1 MKSFFGIVLVLGFI
15 FVIYT
20 ENTSKF
26 TSFNEYTDAE
36 LAADAKAYSQQQKKD
51 EEKTENKKNSG
62 SNNGINHPTSEVM
75 DRLPGPEI
83 GSVAPAFSLESVEG
97 EEVKLTDLVGKKVI
111 LNFWATWCPPCKEEM
126 PELQS
131 FYEKNKDE
139 VEVLAINMDPD
150 AEIKSFLKDYGVTFP
165 VLLDDN
171 DIVNQL
177 YEVMSMPTTIV
188 IDKNGKITAKHIGA
202 LDEEGFHSLLQ

>member
-1 MKSFFGIVLVLGFI
+1 MKSFFGIILVLGFL

-36 LAADAKAYSQQQKKD
+36 LAADAKAYNEQQKKD
-51 EEKTENKKNSG
+51 EEKAKNQNNSRNNK
-62 SNNGINHPTSEVM
+62 GINHPTSEVM
-75 DRLPGPEI
+75 DRLPGPKI
-83 GSVAPAFSLESVEG
+83 GSIAPAFSLESVEG
-97 EEVKLTDLVGKKVI
+97 KEVKLTDLVGKTVI

-139 VEVLAINMDPD
+139 VEILAINLDPD
-150 AEIKSFLKDYGVTFP
+150 ADIKSFLKDFGVTFP
-165 VLLDDN
+165 VLLDDKE
-171 DIVNQL
+171 IVSQL

-188 IDKNGKITAKHIGA
+188 IDKNGKIAAKHIGA
-202 LDEEGFHSLLQ
+202 LDEEGFYSLLQ